1 MRQKSEVRR
10 KKSCQQW
17 QDFCFLFLLL
27 QLIWIN
33 RVIKKQKDTI
43 MKNKITSVLLVLL
56 ATFITLGGTT
66 SCKSKKRL
74 AKEAAEAEYKSRVAD
89 AVKDLTA
96 ILDDETPWT
105 LEEKE
110 HRVQTIKDWNLQNAE
125 VDDLLFQVEK
135 KLARERAQ
143 AEQAAE
149 AARKD
154 AEAKAQAQQPKNV
167 LETNFSRIAAS
178 NNVTQANSI
187 INETLKL
194 FESKNVP
201 VLIIISQAGGFN
213 DYDRPTTI
221 ENYLNYLKDQK
232 VSRNRVSDL
241 KFNDNGKIT
250 EVELIKN

>member
-1 MRQKSEVRR
+1 
-10 KKSCQQW
+10 
-17 QDFCFLFLLL
+17 
-27 QLIWIN
+27 
-33 RVIKKQKDTI
+33 
-43 MKNKITSVLLVLL
+43 MKNKITTVLLVLL

-74 AKEAAEAEYKSRVAD
+74 AKEAAEAEYKARVAE
-89 AVKDLTA
+89 AVRDLTA
-96 ILDDETPWT
+96 ILDDETTWT

-143 AEQAAE
+143 AEQKALEELRAAE
-149 AARKD
+149 EA
-154 AEAKAQAQQPKNV
+154 AKAKEPKNM
-167 LETNFSRIAAS
+167 LEKNFASIANAAS
-178 NNVTQANSI
+178 VTQANRI
-187 INETLKL
+187 INETLQL
-194 FESKNVP
+194 FSSNSVP

-221 ENYLNYLKDQK
+221 ENYLNYVKDQK
-232 VSRNRVSDL
+232 VNRNQVYNL

-250 EVELIKN
+250 EVELIKK